1 MNVFLLQPD
10 FDYKEIDLSP
20 LDIEDIFPENI
31 TLESI
36 LDFSK
41 HNMALKEF
49 WSAIKVDF
57 VGKSEVQHVPDIGI
71 WMEFYCYLP
80 PQKYL
85 SLTYY
90 NPSVSFYLLLF
101 MLKNGFY
108 LTALQWPVRK

>member
-10 FDYKEIDLSP
+10 LDYKEIDLSP

-57 VGKSEVQHVPDIGI
+57 AGKSEVQHVPNIGI
-71 WMEFYCYLP
+71 WMDGW
-80 PQKYL
+80 
-85 SLTYY
+85 
-90 NPSVSFYLLLF
+90 SFYLLLF